1 MSWQRSLSD
10 KKANFEIGPTLP
22 VCPDETHK
30 LCPFGPD
37 FARFTA
43 FPVNKDS
50 CKKPRLHFFISLE
63 LGSILSGRHV
73 HPGNNLFLL
82 RTRNEF
88 PDDSF
93 PLFALSCDSRSRI
106 GSTHLSLLRL
116 SRQEVRRKER
126 ARPSPSY
133 GSNSDDVSERGGKS
147 RAGGAS
153 GVPGDASRTP
163 DRRAEAAGERSWRL

>member
-50 CKKPRLHFFISLE
+50 CKKPWVS
-63 LGSILSGRHV
+63 GLS
-73 HPGNNLFLL
+73 
-82 RTRNEF
+82 E
-88 PDDSF
+88 
-93 PLFALSCDSRSRI
+93 
-106 GSTHLSLLRL
+106 
-116 SRQEVRRKER
+116 ER
-126 ARPSPSY
+126 
-133 GSNSDDVSERGGKS
+133 
-147 RAGGAS
+147 
-153 GVPGDASRTP
+153 
-163 DRRAEAAGERSWRL
+163 